1 MGHRVLCERSGIEGD
16 SNELKE
22 RRRFKSKILVCEGG
36 SPTCAVEHLVH
47 GEGLQ
52 EVGSDGVM
60 PDFLLPVVAGGGEA
74 GDYEVAPSFPLSFRL
89 PPLFRP
95 RFRQRPAPPLEYR
108 GRRKLSTC

>member
-1 MGHRVLCERSGIEGD
+1 MENEREAGRRKVLCLRLS
-16 SNELKE
+16 L
-22 RRRFKSKILVCEGG
+22 
-36 SPTCAVEHLVH
+36 TTVEHLVH

-52 EVGSDGVM
+52 EVGADGVM
-60 PDFLLPVVAGGGEA
+60 PDFLLPVVAGGAEA

-108 GRRKLSTC
+108 GRRKLSTW